1 MFTGFS
7 AMHEGDSAK
16 IEQIDQAT
24 LVAELLKERKRDRR
38 AGVLKSAFF
47 VAATLA
53 YIWYWSSLINPG
65 AQGDFDASK
74 PYASVVKISG
84 VIGPD
89 SDASYESIA
98 PLLKKAF
105 EDPISKGV
113 VLDINSPGGTPV
125 QASLIHDY
133 ILDLKA
139 RTHKPVIAVG
149 EDMMTSGAY
158 MIAVAADQLT
168 VNRSTV
174 TGSVGVISSGFGFT
188 GIMDKLGIERR
199 VATAGKSKNL
209 LDPFSPQ
216 TDDGRAKQRE
226 ILTAIHGHFID
237 MVKAGRGARLKLD
250 TPGLFEG
257 TVWTGEDAV
266 KLGVVDELGD
276 IRHAAQKYIG
286 AEQTVTVASR
296 KPMLQSLLSKVG
308 VKVLSS
314 AIDSAV
320 QTPAE
325 TPMATYQ

>member
-1 MFTGFS
+1 
-7 AMHEGDSAK
+7 MHEGDSTK
-16 IEQIDQAT
+16 MESIDQAT

-47 VAATLA
+47 LVMALA
-53 YIWYWSSLINPG
+53 YIWYWMSILNPG
-65 AQGDFDASK
+65 GVQADLDVSK
-74 PYASVVKISG
+74 PFASIVKISG

-105 EDPISKGV
+105 EDPLSKGV

-125 QASLIHDY
+125 QASEIHDY
-133 ILDLKA
+133 ILELKA
-139 RTHKPVIAVG
+139 QTHKPVIAIG

-158 MIAVAADQLT
+158 MIAVAADHLV

-174 TGSVGVISSGFGFT
+174 TGSVGVISAGFGFT

-209 LDPFSPQ
+209 LDPFSAQ

-237 MVKAGRGARLKLD
+237 IVKAGRGTRLKLD

-266 KLGVVDELGD
+266 KIGVVDELGD
-276 IRHAAQKYIG
+276 IRHAAKKYIG
-286 AEQTVTVASR
+286 AEQTVTVDAH

-308 VKVLSS
+308 VKVLSE
-314 AIDSAV
+314 AV
-320 QTPAE
+320 NAAVESPAK